1 MGFCDLRL
9 SCWDFHFFASGPP
22 TNYPKMAHFALT
34 GASPDVKKFQKSMKN
49 LFFANGLKSVL
60 GGQICNLN
68 TFLSLKHHFLS
79 TFVTWKQF
87 LTTFWKASRAHQKCD
102 FEPSWCHWDRNC
114 LKNDD
119 FYLISEWWGTKS
131 FDVCHTI
138 FMRLKEHV

>member
-1 MGFCDLRL
+1 MGFLDLRL

-68 TFLSLKHHFLS
+68 TFLSPKHHFWS

-87 LTTFWKASRAHQKCD
+87 LTTFWKASRALQKCG
-102 FEPSWCHWDRNC
+102 FEPSCCHWGRNC
-114 LKNDD
+114 LKNDE
-119 FYLISEWWGTKS
+119 FCLISEWWGTKS
-131 FDVCHTI
+131 FDACHTI
-138 FMRLKEHV
+138 FMGLKEHV